1 MDAFIKIFVC
11 LCRASHMER
20 KANSSQ
26 FAFLGN
32 AVGAKRRCA
41 SGVGARGTVCPRPDR
56 RSVNGTACPRKVLC
70 AWKLISGGD
79 EASEGACK
87 A

>member
-32 AVGAKRRCA
+32 AVGA
-41 SGVGARGTVCPRPDR
+41 RGTVCPRKALRARCVPVSRPVGLVPR
-56 RSVNGTACPRKVLC
+56 R
-70 AWKLISGGD
+70 D

>member
-32 AVGAKRRCA
+32 AVGAK
-41 SGVGARGTVCPRPDR
+41 GTVCP
-56 RSVNGTACPRKVLC
+56 A
-70 AWKLISGGD
+70 
-79 EASEGACK
+79 
-87 A
+87 

>member
-26 FAFLGN
+26 LAFVGN
-32 AVGAKRRCA
+32 AVGAK
-41 SGVGARGTVCPRPDR
+41 GTVCLWVERD
-56 RSVNGTACPRKVLC
+56 VNP
-70 AWKLISGGD
+70 I
-79 EASEGACK
+79 GAVK
-87 A
+87 